1 MSKTRDSG
9 QKSQS
14 TNQPDSAPA
23 TDEPEKY
30 PPPLKPR
37 RGLFVVFA
45 ILLVLLFAGMLT
57 MYFETVYPNRYRPQ
71 SVETDRTA
79 GPAVKK

>member
-9 QKSQS
+9 QK
-14 TNQPDSAPA
+14 TEKANQQEMAPA
-23 TDEPEKY
+23 GDDAGKY

-57 MYFETVYPNRYRPQ
+57 MYFTTVYPNRYQPQ
-71 SVETDRTA
+71 SVETDRTEQ
-79 GPAVKK
+79 PAVEK